1 MKRGAKDGSIL
12 PSDFCHFFK
21 LIFLLI
27 PILGK
32 RNREVER
39 GGGII
44 EGGWRM
50 GYGADPDWHL

>member
-1 MKRGAKDGSIL
+1 VKRGAKDGSIL

-32 RNREVER
+32 
-39 GGGII
+39 GIARLGEI